1 MDRAVDTLHAFG
13 DTFRQWCERHY
24 DEARAT
30 GLVA

>member
-1 MDRAVDTLHAFG
+1 MEYAVDQLAAWG
-13 DTFRQWCERHY
+13 DSFEQWCNRHY